1 MAKYCTDTIAI
12 WSPGAIVCLSVSERK
27 NQDHV
32 LQGERLTKMAPK
44 VVFLFL
50 LFCYEEAVIESLQL
64 TD

>member
-32 LQGERLTKMAPK
+32 LQGERLTKNGAK
-44 VVFLFL
+44 SSFFVFIVL
-50 LFCYEEAVIESLQL
+50 L
-64 TD
+64 